1 MLPMLVPMLT
11 NVIGGLVADAATNLA
26 KEHVEDM
33 VKNVIPP
40 EAMDMVDQ
48 LIHADP
54 SQPCTGMIDMITRM
68 ADPDDMEVPM
78 MPPMPSMEN
87 MSGMCSDMMSGALA
101 DESIHWAN
109 SMMDMAG
116 TMDAAMMSA
125 CTAMDST
132 MTGCGEQEMT
142 LTIRHNCDGNV
153 WSFEEHHHPHD

>member
-68 ADPDDMEVPM
+68 ADPEDMEVPM

-109 SMMDMAG
+109 SMMDMSGSMMNMA
-116 TMDAAMMSA
+116 DAAMDTMSGMGEPMEIT
-125 CTAMDST
+125 CKLTMDPST
-132 MTGCGEQEMT
+132 MDIKIEK
-142 LTIRHNCDGNV
+142 I
-153 WSFEEHHHPHD
+153 

>member
-11 NVIGGLVADAATNLA
+11 NVIGGLVADAATDLA

-48 LIHADP
+48 LINADP

-116 TMDAAMMSA
+116 TMDSAMMSA

-132 MTGCGEQEMT
+132 MTGCGEEEMT

-153 WSFEEHHHPHD
+153 WSFEVHHHPHD